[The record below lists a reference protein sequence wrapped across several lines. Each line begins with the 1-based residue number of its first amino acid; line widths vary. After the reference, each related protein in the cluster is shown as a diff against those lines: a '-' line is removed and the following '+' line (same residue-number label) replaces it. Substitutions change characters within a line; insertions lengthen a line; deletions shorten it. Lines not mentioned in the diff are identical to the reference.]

1 MEIAIWRLVKAERVD
16 SAWDGEG
23 AFRFG
28 GRWNSRGV
36 RVVYASS
43 SLALALLEV
52 LVHLDSSV
60 PPPRLCAIHAQVS
73 DEAVTP
79 IEGMEK
85 IPAFDTDAIRFPYS
99 LQESRAAGDVW
110 VRSQAG
116 ALAFVPSTIVPT
128 ESNFLLNPSH
138 PAFSKIR
145 IGWPREF
152 VFDGR
157 LTARPG

>member
-1 MEIAIWRLVKAERVD
+1 MWRLVKAGRVD

-52 LVHLDSSV
+52 VVHQDSSV
-60 PPPRLCAIHAQVS
+60 PPPRLCAIRALVP
-73 DEAVTP
+73 DKAVTT
-79 IEGMEK
+79 IQGMK
-85 IPAFDTDAIRFPYS
+85 TTPAFGSGTIRFPYS
-99 LQESRAAGDVW
+99 LQESRAAGDAW
-110 VRSQAG
+110 SRSQAG
-116 ALAFVPSTIVPT
+116 ALASVPSAIVPT

-138 PAFSKIR
+138 PEFSKIR
-145 IGWPREF
+145 IDPPREF
-152 VFDGR
+152 DFDGR
-157 LTARPG
+157 LIGMALT